1 MVLLDARIIWL
12 EETHLTYQSST
23 HFWIESGELCLI
35 FKICCLWKSAS
46 HVFIRLILPVF
57 FSEVVLVLKLF
68 NMNE

>member
-57 FSEVVLVLKLF
+57 LF
-68 NMNE
+68 DAASCTKNVEYE